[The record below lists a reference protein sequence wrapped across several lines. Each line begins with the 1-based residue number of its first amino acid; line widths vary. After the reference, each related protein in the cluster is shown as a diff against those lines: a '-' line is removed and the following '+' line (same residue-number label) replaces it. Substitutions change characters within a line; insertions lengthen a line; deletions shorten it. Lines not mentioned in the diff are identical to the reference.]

1 MKAMEQRVAR
11 ISAAEVLSLWREYR
25 RTGDLK
31 LRDRLIFTFTPMVR
45 YIVYRKVREVPA
57 QCDVEDF
64 LSCGLEA
71 LIHSIERYDPAK
83 GATLEQFA
91 WTRIHGAVLDE
102 LRRHDWAPR
111 SLRRAER
118 AINGA
123 RDSFA
128 SEHERRPTREEL
140 AAAAGMSTAE
150 LSGRLDELA
159 LAEVGSLNRA
169 MRSDGLDHDRANRHA
184 GERGRGLRPRPQR
197 RAHAKPRRAFAPPSP
212 SCPRASARWRCCCT
226 SRGWTLRDIGERLGV
241 SESRVSQIHTEL
253 RRRLRERL
261 ASDESLFTAVS
272 RIRRTGR
279 SPALRWT
286 SASTSPPRGW
296 SPSRPARTQLSND
309 LANASTPGYKPEQ
322 SPQHSFGELL
332 LANTHGRSRSAR

>member
-1 MKAMEQRVAR
+1 MKTLDRSKIDQRATR
-11 ISAAEVLSLWREYR
+11 ISAPEVLSLWREYR
-25 RTGDLK
+25 RTGDLR

-71 LIHSIERYDPAK
+71 LIRSIERYDPDK

-123 RDSFA
+123 REDFVA
-128 SEHERRPTREEL
+128 AHDRQPNRAEL
-140 AAAAGMSTAE
+140 AAAAGMTAAE
-150 LSGRLDELA
+150 LASRTNELA
-159 LAEVGSLNRA
+159 LAEVGSLNRTI
-169 MRSDGLDHDRANRHA
+169 RAEESTTI
-184 GERGRGLRPRPQR
+184 ERIDTLESCDEECDPTLSAER
-197 RAHAKPRRAFAPPSP
+197 RQARERFREAFAQLP
-212 SCPRASARWRCCCT
+212 ARERQVAVLLYVE
-226 SRGWTLRDIGERLGV
+226 GWTLRDIGARLGV

-253 RRRLRERL
+253 RKRLRERL
-261 ASDESLFTAVS
+261 AADQTLFTAV
-272 RIRRTGR
+272 G
-279 SPALRWT
+279 
-286 SASTSPPRGW
+286 
-296 SPSRPARTQLSND
+296 
-309 LANASTPGYKPEQ
+309 
-322 SPQHSFGELL
+322 
-332 LANTHGRSRSAR
+332 